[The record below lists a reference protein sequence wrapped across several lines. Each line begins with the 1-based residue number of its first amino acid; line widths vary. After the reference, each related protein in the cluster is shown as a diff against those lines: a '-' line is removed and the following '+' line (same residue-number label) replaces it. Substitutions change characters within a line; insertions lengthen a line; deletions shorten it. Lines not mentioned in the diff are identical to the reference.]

1 MINGKI
7 GTAVIGYGGMG
18 NWHAEKMTRDMNERM
33 ELVGIYDIKPER
45 RAVAKEKGIYAFE
58 SCEELLSDDRID
70 FVVIATPNDVH
81 REIAID
87 AMEHGKNV
95 MSEKPVTL
103 SSEMLEEM
111 ISASERTGKLF
122 TVHQNR
128 RFDPDYLTIK
138 KIYDANTLGKIFN
151 IESRVCGSR
160 GIPFDWRQKKA
171 QGGGMILDWGIH
183 LLDQILMLFD
193 DKKLLSV
200 YTQATYITSDEVD
213 DGFKCDLRYEDDL
226 TVHLYIGTSNFIDLP
241 RWYVQGENGSAV
253 LHDWSL
259 SGEIVMVS
267 DWENLDAVPI
277 QAGVGLTKTMAPRTK
292 DTIQKFPLPYV
303 KKVAFNDENRFY
315 ENLCDTL
322 EGKAEQLV
330 THNQQRRLIKVIE
343 AMFESAKK
351 NEVVK
356 FKKLGL

>member
-1 MINGKI
+1 MVNGKI

-18 NWHAEKMTRDMNERM
+18 NWHAEKMTRDMHERM
-33 ELVGIYDIKPER
+33 ELIGIYDINPER
-45 RAVAKEKGIYAFE
+45 CAVAEKNGIRAF
-58 SCEELLSDDRID
+58 SSREELLSDGRID
-70 FVVIATPNDVH
+70 FVVVATPNDVH

-87 AMEHGKNV
+87 AMERGKSV
-95 MSEKPVTL
+95 MSEKPVTM

-138 KIYDANTLGKIFN
+138 KIYEANTLGKIFN
-151 IESRVCGSR
+151 IESRICGSR
-160 GIPFDWRQKKA
+160 GIPGDWRQKKA

-183 LLDQILMLFD
+183 ILDQILMLFD

-200 YTQATYITSDEVD
+200 YTQVTNITNDEVD
-213 DGFKCDLRYEDDL
+213 DGFKCELRYEGDL
-226 TVHLYIGTSNFIDLP
+226 TVHLYVGTSNFIDLP
-241 RWYVQGENGSAV
+241 RWYMQGENGSAV
-253 LHDWSL
+253 ITDWDL
-259 SGEIVMVS
+259 NGEIVMVS

-277 QAGVGLTKTMAPRTK
+277 QAGVGLTKTMAPRTE

-303 KKVAFNDENRFY
+303 EKVSFSGENRLY
-315 ENLCDTL
+315 ENLCDAL
-322 EGKAEQLV
+322 EGKAEQMV
-330 THNQQRRLIKVIE
+330 THDQQRRLIKVIE
-343 AMFESAKK
+343 AMFLSAEK

-356 FKKLGL
+356 F